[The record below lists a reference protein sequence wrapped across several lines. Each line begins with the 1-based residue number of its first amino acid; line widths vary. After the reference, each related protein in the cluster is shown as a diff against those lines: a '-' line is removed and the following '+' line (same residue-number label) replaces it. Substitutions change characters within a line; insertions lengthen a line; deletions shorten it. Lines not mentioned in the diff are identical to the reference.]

1 MKVLSVNAT
10 LDPVAGGGTAE
21 RTFQLSRHLALAGVE
36 CSVLTLDLGLQPE
49 RIADLRPSTVTAL
62 HCTVPRYFLFS
73 LPEGQYPDGELKA
86 PFPHLQYLRSN
97 VWC

>member
-49 RIADLRPSTVTAL
+49 RITDLRPSTVTAL
-62 HCTVPRYFLFS
+62 HCTVPRYFLFP
-73 LPEGQYPDGELKA
+73 LPENQIY
-86 PFPHLQYLRSN
+86 
-97 VWC
+97 